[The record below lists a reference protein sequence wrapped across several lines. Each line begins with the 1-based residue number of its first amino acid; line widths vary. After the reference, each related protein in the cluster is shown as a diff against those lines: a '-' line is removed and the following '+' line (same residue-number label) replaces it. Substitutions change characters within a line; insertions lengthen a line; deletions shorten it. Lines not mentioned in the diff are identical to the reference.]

1 MKQSV
6 SSLLQLYESLTVTA
20 KKVNDL
26 LVHTDAQSMNEE
38 RVYGYL
44 TTMIGNMNINEL
56 RSFLRF
62 VTGSTVCNSTKILV
76 TFNSLTGL
84 ARRPLAHT
92 CEPTLEI
99 SSTYINEFDGEFRSI
114 FDKVNEEFS
123 FRMDAV

>member
-1 MKQSV
+1 
-6 SSLLQLYESLTVTA
+6 
-20 KKVNDL
+20 
-26 LVHTDAQSMNEE
+26 
-38 RVYGYL
+38 
-44 TTMIGNMNINEL
+44 MIGNMNINEL

-84 ARRPLAHT
+84 ARRPL

-99 SSTYINEFDGEFRSI
+99 LSTYINYDEFYGKFRSI

>member
-1 MKQSV
+1 
-6 SSLLQLYESLTVTA
+6 
-20 KKVNDL
+20 
-26 LVHTDAQSMNEE
+26 
-38 RVYGYL
+38 
-44 TTMIGNMNINEL
+44 MIGNMNINEL

-99 SSTYINEFDGEFRSI
+99 SSTYINYDEFYGKFRSI